1 MQVLLVVLGSI
12 AIVVGIVG
20 IIVPVLPG
28 LVLCWLSVLGWAIF
42 ADAGWGKWLVLGI
55 ATVWAVLGT
64 VVKFTWPGKQLK
76 ESGVPT
82 TTILVG
88 VVLGIVGMF
97 VIPVVGLFVGFILG
111 VFLAEA
117 QRAKSF
123 SGAWPSTVAA
133 LKATGL
139 SMLIELMAAFAI
151 ALTFTAGALFA

>member
-1 MQVLLVVLGSI
+1 MQVFLVVACSI
-12 AIVVGIVG
+12 VIVVGIIG
-20 IIVPVLPG
+20 IVLPVLPG
-28 LVLCWLSVLGWAIF
+28 LVLCWVGVLAWAIF
-42 ADAGWGKWLVLGI
+42 ADAGWGKWLVLGL

-64 VVKFTWPGKQLK
+64 VIKFAIPGKRLK

-82 TTILVG
+82 TTILAG

-117 QRAKSF
+117 ARAKSF
-123 SGAWPSTVAA
+123 SGAWPSTVQA

-139 SMLIELMAAFAI
+139 SVLIELMTAFAI
-151 ALTFTAGALFA
+151 AVTFAAGVIFA

>member
-1 MQVLLVVLGSI
+1 MQVLLVVICSLL
-12 AIVVGIVG
+12 IVVGIVG
-20 IIVPVLPG
+20 IVVPVLPG
-28 LVLCWLSVLGWAIF
+28 LVLCWVGVLGWAIF

-64 VVKFTWPGKQLK
+64 VVKFAWPGKQLK

-82 TTILVG
+82 TTVLAG

-97 VIPVVGLFVGFILG
+97 VIPVVGLFVGFIVG

-117 QRAKSF
+117 LRAKSF

-139 SMLIELMAAFAI
+139 SVLIELMTAFAV
-151 ALTFTAGALFA
+151 ALTFAAGVIFA